1 MAETISCDYTA
12 WNQTMIDYRQNLR
25 KERMPNPS
33 YVDPAE
39 MIRRLSMKM
48 EDDGIYVADV
58 GQNQIW
64 SCRYHVV
71 KKGNFLTSGGMGTM
85 GYAIPAAIG
94 GKVAAPG
101 RQCVAVCGDGSFQ
114 MSMMEL
120 ATMKQHN
127 IPVKVIV
134 LKNGYLGMVREYQ
147 QYHYKDAY
155 AMVDLSG
162 SPDLEKIAEAYDMPF
177 LRMTDMSQINETLDQ
192 FLSAPDSILL
202 ECVIDPLDLV

>member
-1 MAETISCDYTA
+1 
-12 WNQTMIDYRQNLR
+12 
-25 KERMPNPS
+25 
-33 YVDPAE
+33 
-39 MIRRLSMKM
+39 
-48 EDDGIYVADV
+48 V

-147 QYHYKDAY
+147 HYHYKDSY
-155 AMVDLSG
+155 AMVVLSG
-162 SPDLEKIAEAYDMPF
+162 SPDLEKIAAAYDMPF
-177 LRMTDMSQINETLDQ
+177 LRMTDMSQIDETLDQ
-192 FLSAPDSILL
+192 FLSASASILL